1 MGNGSG
7 TATGNTRARFE
18 QWAKN
23 PLCRANT
30 LSAVHNVPMADV
42 ARRLGSRP
50 SFGQS
55 VFALT
60 RGNNFE
66 RQILAD
72 EAGRLLAELVRK
84 DVLPEGAKGLADLR
98 VRMNGGPLP
107 SLPVAIARTKALIR
121 ELAGHADSRSA
132 PRPAIIASPTVR
144 IPKGVMLPEAVL
156 ILDVL
161 AVRYDRGRPELTV
174 GEIKTYADRGG
185 HTDPHKLAVARAQA
199 GLYLH
204 ALELVLAEL
213 GCGERVKL
221 RRKGFLVLTRP
232 GSNFPSVRAEE
243 DLHYQA
249 ERARRGFELLEAA
262 ARGLPPFMPVDDDPV
277 EAVMRAETEYS
288 EACLRFCDRASQ
300 CHASALAEGNP
311 AVLGDEVRRFLGDV
325 DLGRAVALLDGGGPR
340 TAGEKD
346 LVRRLQRAGA
356 AGSRGPTR

>member
-1 MGNGSG
+1 MEDGSG
-7 TATGNTRARFE
+7 TARGNTRARFE

-23 PLCRANT
+23 PACRANT
-30 LSAVHNVPMADV
+30 LSAVHNVRMADV
-42 ARRLGSRP
+42 ARRLGYQP

-72 EAGRLLAELVRK
+72 EGARLLPELIRHG
-84 DVLPEGAKGLADLR
+84 VLPEGAKGLADLR

-107 SLPVAIARTKALIR
+107 SLPAAIDLTKHLIR
-121 ELAGHADSRSA
+121 ALAGLTDSRSG

-161 AVRYDRGRPELTV
+161 AVRYDRERPELTV

-185 HTDPHKLAVARAQA
+185 HTDPYKLATARAQA

-213 GCGERVKL
+213 GCGDRVTL
-221 RRKGFLVLTRP
+221 RRKGFLVLTQP
-232 GSNFPSVRAEE
+232 GSNFPSVRAGE
-243 DLHYQA
+243 DLRHQA

-262 ARGLPPFMPVDDDPV
+262 ACGLPPFSPVDDDPV

-288 EACLRFCDRASQ
+288 EACLRFCDRADQ
-300 CHASALAEGNP
+300 CHASGLEEGNP
-311 AVLGDEVRRFLGDV
+311 AVLGDEVRRFLGEV
-325 DLGRAVALLDGGGPR
+325 DLGRAVALLNGEDPR
-340 TAGEKD
+340 SAGERD
-346 LVRRLQRAGA
+346 LLRRLQRAGA
-356 AGSRGPTR
+356 ARP

>member
-1 MGNGSG
+1 
-7 TATGNTRARFE
+7 
-18 QWAKN
+18 
-23 PLCRANT
+23 
-30 LSAVHNVPMADV
+30 MADV
-42 ARRLGSRP
+42 ARRLGYRP

-72 EAGRLLAELVRK
+72 EGARLLPELVRK
-84 DVLPEGAKGLADLR
+84 GVLPEGAKGLADLR

-107 SLPVAIARTKALIR
+107 SLPAAIDATRHWLGV
-121 ELAGHADSRSA
+121 LAGQTDSRT
-132 PRPAIIASPTVR
+132 PLPAIIASPTVR

-161 AVRYDRGRPELTV
+161 AVRYDRGLPSELTV

-185 HTDPHKLAVARAQA
+185 HTDPHKLAGARAQA

-204 ALELVLAEL
+204 ALELVLAEM
-213 GCGERVKL
+213 GCGHVKL

-232 GSNFPSVRAEE
+232 GSNFPSVRAGE
-243 DLHYQA
+243 DLRHQA

-262 ARGLPPFMPVDDDPV
+262 ARGLPPFSPVDDDPI

-288 EACLRFCDRASQ
+288 EACLRFCDRADQ
-300 CHASALAEGNP
+300 CHASAVEEGNP
-311 AVLGDEVRRFLGDV
+311 AVLGDEVRRFLGEV
-325 DLGRAVALLDGGGPR
+325 DLGRAVALLNGEDPR
-340 TAGEKD
+340 SAGERD
-346 LVRRLQRAGA
+346 LLRRLRRAGV
-356 AGSRGPTR
+356 GRP

>member
-7 TATGNTRARFE
+7 TAQGNTRARFE
-18 QWAKN
+18 QWARN
-23 PLCRANT
+23 PLCQANT
-30 LSAVHNVPMADV
+30 LSAVHNVRMADV
-42 ARRLGSRP
+42 ARRMGYRP

-66 RQILAD
+66 RQILRD
-72 EAGRLLAELVRK
+72 EGTRLLEELIRT

-107 SLPVAIARTKALIR
+107 SLEAAIEATKGLLGAL
-121 ELAGHADSRSA
+121 ADPSGPGSP

-174 GEIKTYADRGG
+174 GEIKTYPDRGG
-185 HTDPHKLAVARAQA
+185 HTDPHQLAGARAQA
-199 GLYLH
+199 GIYLH
-204 ALELVLAEL
+204 ALELLLAEL
-213 GCGERVKL
+213 GCGERLTL
-221 RRKGFLVLTRP
+221 RQEGFLVLTRP
-232 GSNFPSVRAEE
+232 GSNFPSVRAGE
-243 DLHYQA
+243 DLRYQA
-249 ERARRGFELLEAA
+249 ARARRGFELLEAA
-262 ARGLPPFMPVDDDPV
+262 ARGLPPFESPGDDPID
-277 EAVMRAETEYS
+277 AVARAETEYS

-300 CHASALAEGNP
+300 CHASALEAGNP
-311 AVLGDEVRRFLGDV
+311 AVLGDEVRRFLGEV
-325 DLGRAVALLDGGGPR
+325 DLGRAVALLNGGDPR

-346 LVRRLQRAGA
+346 LLRRLRRAGPPA
-356 AGSRGPTR
+356 RGSGP

>member
-7 TATGNTRARFE
+7 TAQGNTRARFE
-18 QWAKN
+18 QWARN
-23 PLCRANT
+23 PACRANT

-42 ARRLGSRP
+42 ARRLGYRP

-66 RQILAD
+66 RQILRD
-72 EAGRLLAELVRK
+72 EGARLLEELIRT

-98 VRMNGGPLP
+98 VRMNGVQ
-107 SLPVAIARTKALIR
+107 SLVAAIEATRGLIRALAARTDT
-121 ELAGHADSRSA
+121 GSG

-174 GEIKTYADRGG
+174 GEIKTYPDRGG
-185 HTDPHKLAVARAQA
+185 HTDPNQLAVARAQA
-199 GLYLH
+199 GIYLH
-204 ALELVLAEL
+204 ALELLLAEL
-213 GCGERVKL
+213 GCGERLTL

-232 GSNFPSVRAEE
+232 GSNFPSVRAGE
-243 DLHYQA
+243 DLRYQA
-249 ERARRGFELLEAA
+249 ARARRGFELLEAA
-262 ARGLPPFMPVDDDPV
+262 ARGLPPFESPGDDPV
-277 EAVMRAETEYS
+277 DAVARAETEYS

-300 CHASALAEGNP
+300 CHASALEAGNP
-311 AVLGDEVRRFLGDV
+311 AVLGDEVRRFLGEV
-325 DLGRAVALLDGGGPR
+325 DLGRAVALLHGGDPR
-340 TAGEKD
+340 TASERD
-346 LVRRLQRAGA
+346 LLRRLRRAGPQA
-356 AGSRGPTR
+356 RRSRP